1 MVSFVDNLSFCKSI
15 KFGPILQYYFCC
27 SYVDGEGKQLI
38 AVDDSNNNIEL
49 GTGGSELVI
58 TNKSEK
64 GTRVRTLGSREFIRY
79 YRQKPRPSVATDRAL
94 ALSLAS
100 RSESLCLPIP
110 LSPCYFTGFWFDTI
124 IYDTIFFTAATRA
137 WI

>member
-1 MVSFVDNLSFCKSI
+1 V
-15 KFGPILQYYFCC
+15 
-27 SYVDGEGKQLI
+27 EGKELV
-38 AVDDSNNNIEL
+38 AADDKDNIEL
-49 GTGGSELVI
+49 GSGGAELVI

-100 RSESLCLPIP
+100 RSEPIVHFSSIW
-110 LSPCYFTGFWFDTI
+110 LS
-124 IYDTIFFTAATRA
+124 AMLHQ
-137 WI
+137 